1 MNLRAGLVAAAL
13 ILLAPPAFAAPT
25 EADIDAVVMP
35 AIGTDTPGLAVL
47 VARNGKT
54 LVAKGYGLADLARG
68 TPVTAETAFD
78 LASLSKEMTAL
89 VAMRFAQAGTLDL
102 AAPIDRVLPSFKQH
116 DGARAITAGDLI
128 HHIAGL
134 PDYEDLYEPALTN
147 ADIVAWANDQ
157 ALDFAP
163 GTGFTYSNTGYVV
176 LASALMQIAGAADFN
191 AILQRELF
199 APLGM
204 THTRAPDGLAPTAT
218 GYTGDDGAFAVSIA
232 PSPITGD
239 GSVFAS
245 IGDLA
250 RYEDALAS
258 GRLAD
263 AATMKRLFANGAF
276 DDGRPI
282 DDGEGNGYGFGWSVS
297 PDGRSIWHSGSWF
310 GAANFYLRDLPTG
323 ITVIVL
329 ANNERFDAEGMACTI
344 ARLYDAC

>member
-1 MNLRAGLVAAAL
+1 MMVRAGLLAAAL
-13 ILLAPPAFAAPT
+13 VLAAPPAHAAPS
-25 EADIDAVVMP
+25 ERDIDAIVAPVV
-35 AIGTDTPGLAVL
+35 GVDTPGLAIL
-47 VARNGKT
+47 VAKNGKT
-54 LVAKGYGLADLARG
+54 LLAKGYGLADIARR
-68 TPVTAETAFD
+68 TPVTADTAFD

-89 VAMRFAQAGTLDL
+89 IAMRFAKAGRLDL

-147 ADIVAWANDQ
+147 ADVVAWANDQ
-157 ALDFAP
+157 DLDFPP
-163 GTGFTYSNTGYVV
+163 GTDFNYSNTGYVV
-176 LASALMQIAGAADFN
+176 LASALIRIAGVADFN
-191 AILQRELF
+191 AILQSEVF

-204 THTRAPDGLAPTAT
+204 THTRAPEGLAPVAT
-218 GYTGDDGAFAVSIA
+218 GYTGDDGNFSVSLA

-258 GRLAD
+258 GKLAD
-263 AATMKRLFANGAF
+263 TATLKLLFVNGAL
-276 DDGRPI
+276 DNGDPI
-282 DDGEGNGYGFGWSVS
+282 DDGDGSGYGFGWVVS
-297 PDGRSIWHSGSWF
+297 GDGKVVSHSGSWF

-323 ITVIVL
+323 ISVIVL
-329 ANNERFDAEGMACTI
+329 ANDDGFDAEGMACAI
-344 ARLYDAC
+344 ATLYGAC